1 VFAIKDHY
9 HLQNSK
15 RWKELH
21 WAKNGCV
28 HRHMNVSNEN
38 ILRRFDDENDRTHV
52 IKVVVLLVKITIQ
65 LTWYS
70 WF

>member
-9 HLQNSK
+9 HLKNSK

-28 HRHMNVSNEN
+28 HGHMNVSNEN
-38 ILRRFDDENDRTHV
+38 ILRRFDETGH
-52 IKVVVLLVKITIQ
+52 KKIVTLQ
-65 LTWYS
+65 
-70 WF
+70 FE